1 MSGVET
7 PAAAPAA
14 AWPLDLAFSAS
25 ARSLAIRFDDGA
37 AFDIPYELLRVE
49 SPSAEVQGHSAAA
62 RQLVRGKELVGVSGA
77 EPVGRYAVRI
87 LFDDGHAS
95 GIFTWDWL
103 YRLGRDRD
111 ALLTDY
117 RARLDLP

>member
-1 MSGVET
+1 MSG
-7 PAAAPAA
+7 AAGSP
-14 AWPLDLAFSAS
+14 AWPHDLAFSAS
-25 ARSLAIRFDDGA
+25 QRTLTVSFDDGA
-37 AFDIPYELLRVE
+37 RFDIPYELLRVE

-62 RQLVRGKELVGVSGA
+62 KQLVRGKEQVGVTGA

-87 LFDDGHAS
+87 TFDDGHAS

-111 ALLTDY
+111 ALLADY
-117 RARLDLP
+117 RARLAVT